1 MLNELQF
8 YEIDT
13 EYLGDESGD
22 EDDEGEDPDAGD
34 MQNVIAQNL
43 KNKKHLTVICNENNS
58 MQKST
63 IT

>member
-22 EDDEGEDPDAGD
+22 EDDEGEDPGHEDVREL
-34 MQNVIAQNL
+34 QVVV
-43 KNKKHLTVICNENNS
+43 K
-58 MQKST
+58 
-63 IT
+63 

>member
-22 EDDEGEDPDAGD
+22 EDEEGDNPEGDD
-34 MQNVIAQNL
+34 MQNIIA
-43 KNKKHLTVICNENNS
+43 
-58 MQKST
+58 
-63 IT
+63 

>member
-43 KNKKHLTVICNENNS
+43 KNKK
-58 MQKST
+58 K
-63 IT
+63 